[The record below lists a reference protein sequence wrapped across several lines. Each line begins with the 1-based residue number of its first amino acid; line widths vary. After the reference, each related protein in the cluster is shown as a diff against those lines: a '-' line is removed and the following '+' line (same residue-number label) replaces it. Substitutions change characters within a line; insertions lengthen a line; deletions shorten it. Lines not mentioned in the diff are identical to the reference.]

1 MMCAFKVFFKKS
13 QRLQSMK
20 FTIDYPLINFVCLGS
35 SLKSVRSTNVAF
47 LIGIHTK
54 QGWTTTTRYAVKK
67 KGKKTKNIEES

>member
-20 FTIDYPLINFVCLGS
+20 FAIVCLGS
-35 SLKSVRSTNVAF
+35 SLKSDRPTDVAF

-67 KGKKTKNIEES
+67 KGEKRLKI